1 MQHRDT
7 WFWST
12 VIFIIKKNRR
22 AIYKSNRAFAI
33 YGDRLLSA
41 PFCLALSIL
50 VRNIWL
56 SSFLRSTQRGLL
68 RGLYD
73 TIVLLHFC
81 QVHVSS
87 YPLFLFSLF
96 SFFLGRFHLMNKLLH
111 DYCFYLPY
119 VYFETENL
127 SLSFLYFVEMRI
139 YSIVQIYPLSGLGRK
154 VWMHT

>member
-1 MQHRDT
+1 MVLEHSYPYHQEEQTCNLQVQSGH
-7 WFWST
+7 
-12 VIFIIKKNRR
+12 
-22 AIYKSNRAFAI
+22 
-33 YGDRLLSA
+33 LLSTMTV
-41 PFCLALSIL
+41 F
-50 VRNIWL
+50 
-56 SSFLRSTQRGLL
+56 FLL
-68 RGLYD
+68 RFASLCLFLFGIFDYPLFFAQLSGAFYEVSM
-73 TIVLLHFC
+73 IRSFFLLHFC

-111 DYCFYLPY
+111 DYCFYLLY

-154 VWMHT
+154 V